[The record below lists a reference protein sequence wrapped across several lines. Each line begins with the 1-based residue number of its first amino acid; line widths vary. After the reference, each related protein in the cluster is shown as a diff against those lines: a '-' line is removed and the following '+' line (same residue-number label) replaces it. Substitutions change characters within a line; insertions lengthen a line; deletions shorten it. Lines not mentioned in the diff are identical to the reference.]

1 VTATKGDYCLT
12 VKTTTE
18 EVKWVLE
25 RVNLRVND
33 YRDNAIIEGE
43 GGKEGKT
50 GRRRKKKGGRNENL
64 EEDEEVSRLKESR
77 TNIHANGHVVINKT
91 FSPS

>member
-1 VTATKGDYCLT
+1 MTATKGDYCLAT
-12 VKTTTE
+12 PQTTS

-50 GRRRKKKGGRNENL
+50 GRRRKMKGGRNENL
-64 EEDEEVSRLKESR
+64 KEDEEVR
-77 TNIHANGHVVINKT
+77 G
-91 FSPS
+91 